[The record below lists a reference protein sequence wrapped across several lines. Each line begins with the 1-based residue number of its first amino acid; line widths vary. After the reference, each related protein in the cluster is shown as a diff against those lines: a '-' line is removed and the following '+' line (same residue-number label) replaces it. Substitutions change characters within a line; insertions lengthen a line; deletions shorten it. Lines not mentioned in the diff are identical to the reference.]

1 MHKTGPPGP
10 AIIVS
15 GVRGA
20 VMEWEILRN
29 LEPSERRTVLANATR
44 RRYRD
49 GEHLF
54 HQSDPGDS
62 VHLVEKGHV
71 SIQVVNPAGTTLTL
85 TVLAPGNFFGEQAL
99 LDPDSRRTA
108 AAVAIG
114 TVETWELRRSAFND
128 LQRRYPQVTVVLI
141 EMLASQVRRL
151 SEQLLD
157 AHTLTAEERVLKQL
171 RRLAES
177 FGSDGSATIPL
188 TQEDLASLAGTTRPT
203 ANRALQGL
211 VDDGRVT
218 LRRGRIDVPRIA
230 SLTEPRRAGGR

>member
-1 MHKTGPPGP
+1 MVFVGPDPG
-10 AIIVS
+10 V
-15 GVRGA
+15 

-29 LEPSERRTVLANATR
+29 LDPPDRRSVMASAIR
-44 RRYRD
+44 RRYRG

-54 HQSDPGDS
+54 HQGDLGDS
-62 VHLVEKGHV
+62 VHLIEKGHV
-71 SIQVVNPAGTTLTL
+71 AIQVVNPAGTTLTL
-85 TVLAPGNFFGEQAL
+85 TILTPGQFFGEQAL

-114 TVETWELRRSAFND
+114 AVETWELRRAAFNE
-128 LQRRYPQVTVVLI
+128 LQRRHPQVTIVVT

-171 RRLAES
+171 GRLAES
-177 FGSDGSATIPL
+177 FAVDGAATIPL

-211 VDDGRVT
+211 VDDGRVS
-218 LRRGRIDVPRIA
+218 LRRGRIEVPRVA
-230 SLTEPRRAGGR
+230 ALTDPRRRPGATR

>member
-1 MHKTGPPGP
+1 
-10 AIIVS
+10 
-15 GVRGA
+15 
-20 VMEWEILRN
+20 MEWEILRN
-29 LEPSERRTVLANATR
+29 LEPSDRRTVLASAIR
-44 RRYRD
+44 RKYRA

-62 VHLVEKGHV
+62 VHLVEHGHV

-85 TVLAPGNFFGEQAL
+85 TILGPGSFFGEQAL

-114 TVETWELRRSAFND
+114 KVETLELRRAAFND
-128 LQRRYPQVTVVLI
+128 LQRRHPHVTIVLI
-141 EMLASQVRRL
+141 EMLAAQVRRL

-171 RRLAES
+171 GRLAES
-177 FGSDGSATIPL
+177 FAHDGSATIPL

-211 VDDGRVT
+211 VDRDLVR
-218 LRRGRIDVPRIA
+218 LRRGRIEVPQVAALAAA
-230 SLTEPRRAGGR
+230 SRRGVR